1 MISTNTKQAI
11 TKILCISHRMCTLNA
26 CIIWV
31 NIQFVGK
38 LCPEI
43 LSESCVLNILRT
55 MKINTLRWYWRAHA
69 MKNITNIYIHSI
81 LFKKNSLGVIWS
93 LKKVLSHF
101 PVTFF
106 PFCPNNAFTF
116 ERLQFCN
123 ILTGNVCKKQNNQI
137 YTYLQHRG
145 KYFQFFW
152 QIIRCPWITCPLC
165 YHSEIVCVTEFSLS
179 KFPAFCTITCSKLSL
194 IQNEALL
201 LSALKTT

>member
-1 MISTNTKQAI
+1 MYYMGQYTVRGQTVSRDIE
-11 TKILCISHRMCTLNA
+11 R
-26 CIIWV
+26 
-31 NIQFVGK
+31 K
-38 LCPEI
+38 LCAQYSSYNENKYNPM
-43 LSESCVLNILRT
+43 VLKSTCNEKYYKYIY
-55 MKINTLRWYWRAHA
+55 TLY
-69 MKNITNIYIHSI
+69 T
-81 LFKKNSLGVIWS
+81 FQKNSLGVIWS